1 LKLLEGSGLLN
12 EDAQKLRDNATLLDE
27 LSNKLEQKAQYFKSL
42 ADNASMKAY
51 MGSGFTPL
59 VVQRNKALYSSS
71 KVALSLSFCASSF
84 NKPEPS
90 KSFVASF
97 V

>member
-1 LKLLEGSGLLN
+1 MRIQSTTKTCYKTLEGSGLLN

-27 LSNKLEQKAQYFKSL
+27 LSNKLEQKAQYFRSL

-59 VVQRNKALYSSS
+59 VVQRNKAFILILQ
-71 KVALSLSFCASSF
+71 KD
-84 NKPEPS
+84 
-90 KSFVASF
+90 
-97 V
+97 

>member
-1 LKLLEGSGLLN
+1 L
-12 EDAQKLRDNATLLDE
+12 AATCC
-27 LSNKLEQKAQYFKSL
+27 QWV
-42 ADNASMKAY
+42 ASWVACSKAY

-59 VVQRNKALYSSS
+59 VVQRNKALYSDIAERLT
-71 KVALSLSFCASSF
+71 KQAQLYLNAQGEERQILVNQIANEYDDYAEILI
-84 NKPEPS
+84 PS